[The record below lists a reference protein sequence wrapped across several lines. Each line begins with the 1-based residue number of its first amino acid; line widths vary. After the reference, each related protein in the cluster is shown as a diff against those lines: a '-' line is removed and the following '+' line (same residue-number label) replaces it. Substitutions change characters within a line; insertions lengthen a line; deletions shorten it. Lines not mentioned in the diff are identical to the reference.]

1 MEVLYSCTIIIYLIK
16 FCVVNRMEELKLK
29 ITGMSCQMCV
39 KTIKNLL
46 SELEGVIN
54 VDIDLEAGIG
64 IITYDEKIVNEE
76 EILKNEAFELYPAEK
91 LAN

>member
-1 MEVLYSCTIIIYLIK
+1 
-16 FCVVNRMEELKLK
+16 
-29 ITGMSCQMCV
+29 MCV

-46 SELEGVIN
+46 SELEGIIN
-54 VDIDLEAGIG
+54 VDIDLEAGLG
-64 IITYDEKIVNEE
+64 TVTYDEKILNEE

>member
-1 MEVLYSCTIIIYLIK
+1 M
-16 FCVVNRMEELKLK
+16 ELKLK
-29 ITGMSCQMCV
+29 ISGMSCKMCV

-46 SELEGVIN
+46 SELEGIISVE
-54 VDIDLEAGIG
+54 IDLKAGTG
-64 IITYDEKIVNEE
+64 IVTYDENMLNEE